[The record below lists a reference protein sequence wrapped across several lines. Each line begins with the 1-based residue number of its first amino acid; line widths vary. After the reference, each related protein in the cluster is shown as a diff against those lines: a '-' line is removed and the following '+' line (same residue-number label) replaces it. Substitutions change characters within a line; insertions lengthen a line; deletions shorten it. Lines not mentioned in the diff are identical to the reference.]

1 MPTRHLSDEQRRH
14 YARFAAAPS
23 PNELSRYFHL
33 DSGDREVVD
42 GLRGD
47 HNRLGFGLML
57 GSARFLG
64 AFPGDDCDIPQS
76 VTAFLIGQLGLPPQ
90 AGFKGY
96 FDHGGQRLRHLALI
110 RERYGFSEFADS
122 GPARFRLTRWLYAL
136 CWSGEDHPGPLI
148 ERATSWLVVN
158 KVLLPGVSVLERF
171 VGRIRDRAHKRLWT
185 RLVAA
190 LDEQQRTRIAAL
202 FDETSEANLAA
213 LDELRTVPTQRSSGE
228 LLLHFDRL
236 EAIRAFDLRP
246 SPPKGVPA
254 ASLERLARVARV
266 GKPSAIAALQEP
278 RRTATVAALFH
289 TLETAAQDDAAEL
302 AEALLTDLV
311 KDAEGAEKKARL
323 RSLRDLDDAAILLRD
338 MAALVFTED
347 ALPLDQWRDALFE
360 RLPRADLVAAMAEVD
375 AIARPHDA
383 RPYAELRT
391 RWRRAR
397 RLFFNIA
404 TRLQM
409 EAGPGGK
416 AVQEAMDYLAGVA
429 DWSSAKMRD
438 APTVAVPKA
447 WRAHALDAQGRVAD
461 AKAYVFALIDAWRTA
476 VKRRDIFANP
486 GTRYGDPR
494 RGLLDGT
501 TWQESKL
508 VVCRALN
515 RSLDA
520 DIEIA
525 GLAKLLDGAYRT
537 VAERAASNP
546 DLRFETVQGRTRL
559 VVAPLD
565 RLEDPET
572 LRALR
577 PAIQGRMPKAAMPDL
592 FLEVMQRTGFAQ
604 AFTHLSERHA
614 QVEQFETSLC
624 AALVAE
630 ACNIG
635 IEPVSRQEVP
645 ALRRERLAWVTQN
658 FIRPDTIAAASA
670 RIVSAHAALPLA
682 RLWGAGDVAS
692 ADGMRFTAPASAI
705 HAGPN
710 PKYFGQSRGV
720 TWYNLMS
727 NQFSGLN
734 AIVVPGTLRD
744 SLVLLALLLEQETEL
759 EPMEVM
765 TDTTAYFDAIFGLFW
780 LLGYQFSPRLADLG
794 DAKLWRIDRKADYGP
809 FNSVAKGTINPGLIR
824 ENWSD
829 AIRLVGSLKLGHL
842 KAAGIMRTLQV
853 RDKPTTLARA
863 LAEIGRIA
871 KTVHILRTVDDAG
884 FRRRTLTQL
893 NHTELRHRLGRRIH
907 HGERGEIRS
916 PLRQGQEEQLGC
928 LGLALNAV
936 VHWNAIYMQE
946 AIHQARADGT
956 DVRNDDLAH
965 LSPLIWRHLNFLG
978 RYDFSLPDTV
988 LNGGLRP
995 LRNPNS
1001 AWEF

>member
-1 MPTRHLSDEQRRH
+1 MPTRHLSDEQRQR
-14 YARFAAAPS
+14 YASFTAAPS
-23 PNELSRYFHL
+23 PDQLSRYFHL
-33 DSGDREVVD
+33 DGGDRKTID

-47 HNRLGFGLML
+47 HNRLGFALML

-64 AFPGDDCDIPQS
+64 AFPATDQDVPLP
-76 VTAFLIGQLGLPPQ
+76 VTTFLIDQLGLPPQ
-90 AGFKGY
+90 ARFKGY
-96 FDHGGQRLRHLALI
+96 FDHGGQRIRHLALI
-110 RERYGFSEFADS
+110 RERYGFTEFAGN
-122 GPARFRLTRWLYAL
+122 GPARFRLVRWLYAL
-136 CWSGEDHPGPLI
+136 CWSGDDHPGLLI

-171 VGRIRDRAHKRLWT
+171 VGRIRDRAQKRLWN

-190 LDEQQRTRIAAL
+190 LDDKQRSRIATL
-202 FDETSEANLAA
+202 FEETSKASLAD
-213 LDELRTVPTQRSSGE
+213 LDALRTVPTQRTSGE
-228 LLLHFDRL
+228 LLLHLDRL

-254 ASLERLARVARV
+254 ASLERLARVARM
-266 GKPSAIAALQEP
+266 GKPSAIAALGEP

-311 KDAEGAEKKARL
+311 KDAESADKKARL
-323 RSLRDLDDAAILLRD
+323 RSLRDLDGAAILLRD

-360 RLPRADLVAAMAEVD
+360 RLPRADLAAAMAEVD
-375 AIARPHDA
+375 AIARPHA
-383 RPYAELRT
+383 SRPYAELRI

-409 EAGPGGK
+409 QAGPGGK
-416 AVQEAMDYLAGVA
+416 AVAEAMAYLAGIA
-429 DWSSAKMRD
+429 DWSNAKMRH
-438 APTVAVPKA
+438 APTAVVPKA
-447 WRAHALDAQGRVAD
+447 WRTHVLDAEGRVAD
-461 AKAYVFALIDAWRTA
+461 PKAYVFAVIDAWRAA
-476 VKRRDIFANP
+476 VKRRDVFASP

-494 RGLLDGT
+494 RGMLDGT

-520 DIEIA
+520 NTEIE

-537 VAERAASNP
+537 VAEQAAGNP
-546 DLRFETVQGRTRL
+546 DLRFETVDGKTRM
-559 VVAPLD
+559 VVVPLD
-565 RLEDPET
+565 RLEESES

-577 PAIQGRMPKAAMPDL
+577 PAISGRMPRAAMPDL
-592 FLEVMQRTGFAQ
+592 FLEVMQRTGFAR
-604 AFTHLSERHA
+604 AFTHLSERQA
-614 QVEQFETSLC
+614 QVEHFETSLC

-635 IEPVSRQEVP
+635 IEAVSRQDVP
-645 ALRRERLAWVTQN
+645 ALRRERLAWVSQN
-658 FIRPDTIAAASA
+658 FIRPDTIGAASA
-670 RIVSAHAALPLA
+670 CIVAAHAALPLA
-682 RLWGAGDVAS
+682 RFWGAGDVAS
-692 ADGMRFTAPASAI
+692 ADGMRFVAPASAI

-710 PKYFGQSRGV
+710 PRYFGQSRGV

-759 EPMEVM
+759 EPVELM
-765 TDTTAYFDAIFGLFW
+765 TDTAAYSDAVFGLFW

-794 DAKLWRIDRKADYGP
+794 DARLWRIDRHADYGP
-809 FNSVAKGTINPGLIR
+809 FNKLGTGMINLGLIR

-829 AIRLVGSLKLGHL
+829 AIRLAGSLKLGHL

-871 KTVHILRTVDDAG
+871 KTVHILRYVDDPA
-884 FRRRTLTQL
+884 FRRRVLTQL

-936 VHWNAIYMQE
+936 VHWNTIYMQE
-946 AIHQARADGT
+946 AIQQARADGME
-956 DVRNDDLAH
+956 VRPDDLAH
-965 LSPLIWRHLNFLG
+965 LSPLIWRHLSFLG

-988 LNGGLRP
+988 RNGGLRP

>member
-1 MPTRHLSDEQRRH
+1 MIHAKCGRTE
-14 YARFAAAPS
+14 F
-23 PNELSRYFHL
+23 SR
-33 DSGDREVVD
+33 
-42 GLRGD
+42 
-47 HNRLGFGLML
+47 
-57 GSARFLG
+57 
-64 AFPGDDCDIPQS
+64 
-76 VTAFLIGQLGLPPQ
+76 PP
-90 AGFKGY
+90 
-96 FDHGGQRLRHLALI
+96 
-110 RERYGFSEFADS
+110 
-122 GPARFRLTRWLYAL
+122 
-136 CWSGEDHPGPLI
+136 
-148 ERATSWLVVN
+148 
-158 KVLLPGVSVLERF
+158 LPGVTVLERF
-171 VGRIRDRAHKRLWT
+171 VGRIRDRAQKRLWQ
-185 RLVAA
+185 RLVSA
-190 LDEQQRTRIAAL
+190 LDEKQRARIAAL
-202 FDETSEANLAA
+202 FNETSQADFAA
-213 LDELRTVPTQRSSGE
+213 LDALRTVPRQRTSGE
-228 LLLHFDRL
+228 LLLHLDRL

-246 SPPKGVPA
+246 APPKGVPA
-254 ASLERLARVARV
+254 ASLERLARVARA

-278 RRTATVAALFH
+278 RRTVTVAALFH

-311 KDAEGAEKKARL
+311 KDAEADEKKARL
-323 RSLRDLDDAAILLRD
+323 RSLRDLDDAALLLRD
-338 MAALVFTED
+338 MAALVFKED
-347 ALPLDQWRDALFE
+347 RLPLDRWRDALFE
-360 RLPRADLVAAMAEVD
+360 RLPRADLVAAMAEVE

-383 RPYAELRT
+383 KPYAELRA

-409 EAGPGGK
+409 DAAPGGK
-416 AVQEAMDYLAGVA
+416 AVQDAMRYLATIA
-429 DWSSAKMRD
+429 DWSSAAMRD
-438 APTVAVPKA
+438 APTAAIPKA
-447 WRAHALDAQGRVAD
+447 WQPLVLDANGRMAD
-461 AKAYVFALIDAWRTA
+461 PKAYVFAIIDAWRAA
-476 VKRRDIFANP
+476 VKRWDVFASP

-494 RGLLDGT
+494 RGLLDGA

-520 DIEIA
+520 DTEIA
-525 GLAKLLDGAYRT
+525 GLTRWPDGAWRT
-537 VAERAASNP
+537 VAGQAASNP
-546 DLRFETVQGRTRL
+546 DLRFETAQGKTR
-559 VVAPLD
+559 VVMAPLD
-565 RLEDPET
+565 RLEET
-572 LRALR
+572 ESLRALR

-592 FLEVMQRTGFAQ
+592 FLEVMRRTGFAQ
-604 AFTHLSERHA
+604 AFTHLSERQA
-614 QVEQFETSLC
+614 RVEQFETSLC
-624 AALVAE
+624 AALVAQ

-635 IEPVSRQEVP
+635 IEAVSRQDVP
-645 ALRRERLAWVTQN
+645 ALRRERLAWVSQN

-670 RIVSAHAALPLA
+670 HIVAAHATLPLVK
-682 RLWGAGDVAS
+682 LWGAGDVTS

-710 PKYFGQSRGV
+710 PKYFGQGRGV

-727 NQFSGLN
+727 DQLRSSAPSGFSGLN
-734 AIVVPGTLRD
+734 AIVVPGILRD

-765 TDTTAYFDAIFGLFW
+765 TDTAAYSDAVFGLFW

-809 FNSVAKGTINPGLIR
+809 FNSLGKGTINPGLIR
-824 ENWSD
+824 DNWSD
-829 AIRLVGSLKLGHL
+829 AIRLAGSLKLGHL

-871 KTVHILRTVDDAG
+871 KTVHILRTIDDPA
-884 FRRRTLTQL
+884 FRRRILTQL
-893 NHTELRHRLGRRIH
+893 NHTELRYRLGRRIH

-916 PLRQGQEEQLGC
+916 PLQQGQEEQLGA

-936 VHWNAIYMQE
+936 AHWNAIYMQE
-946 AIHQARADGT
+946 ALQQVRTDGMDARD
-956 DVRNDDLAH
+956 DDLTH